1 MTELFSLRLSGE
13 VVPEAAEAVTETAA
27 QVTDTTT
34 EVVKEATH
42 LIIPSFLQGYV
53 DRFIETAVVA
63 ILAFIVV
70 KLVLG
75 ALNHL
80 MERMGVEHTLQKF
93 VRNVARFVA
102 YFLMALVIAGQLGIN
117 TSSVVA
123 LASVLSAAFALAA
136 QGALGNLFGGI
147 LLLLTKPFHAG
158 DYVEAGANSGT
169 VQAVGLAYTVLVT
182 PDNKVIHVPNSDIA
196 AARII
201 NYNGKDTRRVEL
213 KVTAGY
219 DSPIQTVKD
228 TINAL
233 IAADGRIHADPAPFV
248 TVSNYGPSSIEYTV
262 RVWCAAGDYWGV
274 YFELMNQLKPA
285 FDAAGVEMTYDHVNV
300 HIVDKK

>member
-1 MTELFSLRLSGE
+1 MNADQAVSTVGGVLSSFTLNISLTMVIKVLFTVVCCLIAVKVMGGLIARVLDRSRLETTLSRFIQSMLR
-13 VVPEAAEAVTETAA
+13 VVMYFLAI
-27 QVTDTTT
+27 
-34 EVVKEATH
+34 
-42 LIIPSFLQGYV
+42 LIILGSLGVDVTSLIALLSVAGLAVSLALQN
-53 DRFIETAVVA
+53 TLSN
-63 ILAFIVV
+63 LA
-70 KLVLG
+70 
-75 ALNHL
+75 
-80 MERMGVEHTLQKF
+80 
-93 VRNVARFVA
+93 
-102 YFLMALVIAGQLGIN
+102 
-117 TSSVVA
+117 
-123 LASVLSAAFALAA
+123 
-136 QGALGNLFGGI
+136 GGI
-147 LLLLTKPFHAG
+147 QMLLTKPFHAG

-201 NYNGKDTRRVEL
+201 NYNGKDTRRVEV
-213 KVTAGY
+213 KVTASY

-228 TINAL
+228 TISAL

-248 TVSNYGPSSIEYTV
+248 SVSNYGPSSIEYTV